1 MKAIVYALVL
11 AAFAV
16 GALLAP
22 AAETAGIWINVP
34 FVTQVKDGCGSASM
48 AMVMQYWDGKE
59 GKAITSVADPQE
71 IQDKLYSRKE
81 KGIEASA
88 MRRYFEEAG
97 YQTFAF
103 EGEWSDLKHHL
114 EEGRPLIVAI
124 KASGARG
131 PLHYV
136 VVVGL
141 DWDRG
146 YIFVNDPDQQKM
158 LRISREGF
166 ESEWNGGGNWI
177 LLAVPRD

>member
-1 MKAIVYALVL
+1 MKPIVCSVILV
-11 AAFAV
+11 AFAV
-16 GALLAP
+16 GASLAP

-34 FVTQVKDGCGSASM
+34 FVMQVKDGCGSASIS
-48 AMVMQYWDGKE
+48 MVMQYWDEKE
-59 GKAITSVADPQE
+59 GKAAISVADPRE

-88 MRRYFEEAG
+88 MRRYFEDAG

-103 EGEWSDLKHHL
+103 QGEWSDLKHHL
-114 EEGRPLIVAI
+114 QEGRPLIVSI
-124 KASGARG
+124 KASGDHG

-141 DWDRG
+141 DWERG

-166 ESEWNGGGNWI
+166 ESEWNGGGNWT
-177 LLAVPRD
+177 LLALPRD